1 MNIEL
6 DHPTLSHLLGYLT
19 EEKWAD
25 AIRGKHVNI
34 DIAWEL
40 LRIQDQRYN
49 GSMFDAVKEIVDMS
63 DADYHE
69 YMKSQRK

>member
-25 AIRGKHVNI
+25 AIRGNNVNN
-34 DIAWEL
+34 DIAWEYKTND
-40 LRIQDQRYN
+40 I
-49 GSMFDAVKEIVDMS
+49 MAVCLMRSK
-63 DADYHE
+63 
-69 YMKSQRK
+69 KSLICPMPTTTNI